1 MFGTKF
7 PDATISDCYFT
18 GRINATNNECT
29 VGGIAGSTNKAII
42 LRCFNTAMISGT
54 GANVNMGG
62 ILGFT
67 WNTTIRDC
75 YNSGLIGNNL
85 SPKVGGVIGSVL
97 DMSDEERSNI
107 ENCYN
112 SGLVYTAS
120 KEEMRYIVGRPL
132 PRLIINNGSSLS
144 NLRTVNRTTYRCRR
158 NKRL

>member
-1 MFGTKF
+1 
-7 PDATISDCYFT
+7 
-18 GRINATNNECT
+18 
-29 VGGIAGSTNKAII
+29 
-42 LRCFNTAMISGT
+42 
-54 GANVNMGG
+54 MGG

-120 KEEMRYIVGRPL
+120 KEETTNEENTLLAKGGKTDKAELKYFRHLY
-132 PRLIINNGSSLS
+132 
-144 NLRTVNRTTYRCRR
+144 NLRWSADWDITNKGIYTLTPQASNSTGAATTTVR
-158 NKRL
+158 